1 MICFDNVSLTLNER
15 LILEDLSFSI
25 GEGESVMLVGNSGA
39 GKSTILKLILGLL
52 KPTSG
57 AIYIFG
63 KNIADMSEKQLMSI
77 RQRFGIV
84 FQEGALFDSLTVE
97 ENVGFFL
104 KENLRLAARE
114 IQERVWETLEFLG
127 LDKFLHYYPAQLS
140 GGMKKRVAV
149 ARAVVANPSGMLY
162 DEPTAGLDP
171 ISARRVVELVSNL
184 RNQFNN
190 ITSLVVTHEVHYF
203 MDAVHRMLMLKDGK
217 VAYDGAPV
225 LDIHEWYEEPS
236 YQRLLAV

>member
-1 MICFDNVSLTLNER
+1 M
-15 LILEDLSFSI
+15 ILENLSFSI
-25 GEGESVMLVGNSGA
+25 EEGESVMLVGNSGA
-39 GKSTILKLILGLL
+39 GKSTILKLILGLI

-57 AIYIFG
+57 SIYIFG
-63 KNIADMSEKQLMSI
+63 KNIAEMSEKQLMKI

-104 KENLRLAARE
+104 KENLKLAGQE
-114 IQERVWETLEFLG
+114 IQRRVWETLEFLG

-171 ISARRVVELVSNL
+171 VSARRVVELVDNL
-184 RNQFNN
+184 RNQFN

-203 MDAVHRMLMLKDGK
+203 MDAVQRMIMLKDGT

>member
-1 MICFDNVSLTLNER
+1 MIQFENVSLRLNNN
-15 LILEDLSFSI
+15 LILDDVSFSI
-25 GEGESVMLVGNSGA
+25 EEGESVLLVGNSGA

-52 KPTSG
+52 KPSSG
-57 AIYIFG
+57 SIYVFG
-63 KNIADMSEKQLMSI
+63 QELSRMSEKQLMKI
-77 RQRFGIV
+77 RQRFGMV

-104 KENLRLAARE
+104 RENLRMAARE
-114 IQERVWETLEFLG
+114 IQERVLNTLEFLG

-149 ARAVVANPSGMLY
+149 ARAVVGNPNAMLY

-171 ISARRVVELVSNL
+171 ISARRVVELISNL
-184 RNQFNN
+184 RNQFN

-203 MDAVHRMLMLKDGK
+203 MNAVQRMIMLKDGK
-217 VAYDGAPV
+217 AVYDGVPV
-225 LDIHEWYEEPS
+225 SDIHDWYEDTTIP
-236 YQRLLAV
+236 RLMAV